1 MSQAEGPT
9 ARPAH
14 RMPPSEQ
21 GPAVLGNGIG
31 QTQAGNH
38 TPGSWWTADW
48 RSTVTVIAAI
58 VGALA
63 AAAGVFLAVAIL
75 FVYLGHLIAMN
86 RQVDYLRGT
95 LSETKRTAAAAIE
108 SARVAEATLQI
119 TQRAQLAVIYFEFG
133 PHKKTRVP
141 TAVLQLHNS
150 GHLHGT
156 ITGRTVSFIRGEPL
170 PADPI
175 DGPAEWIDV
184 SAVAAPGRAV
194 QIVASFEH
202 VSLTQADWR
211 SVVIGSL
218 PLTVYGAIRYET
230 GFPGVVGETGF
241 AFTYDPDAVHVPE
254 NRRFSMANESGYNYS
269 R

>member
-1 MSQAEGPT
+1 VAPPEQRT
-9 ARPAH
+9 AAPGDQSAQHQR
-14 RMPPSEQ
+14 E
-21 GPAVLGNGIG
+21 
-31 QTQAGNH
+31 QAGNH
-38 TPGSWWTADW
+38 APESWWRADW
-48 RSTVTVIAAI
+48 PSTISTVAAI
-58 VGALA
+58 IVALA
-63 AAAGVFLAVAIL
+63 AAAGVFLGIAIL
-75 FVYLGHLIAMN
+75 FVYLGQLIAMN
-86 RQVDYLRGT
+86 KQVDHLRDT
-95 LSETKRTAAAAIE
+95 LAETQRTAAAAIE

-119 TQRAQLAVIYFEFG
+119 TQRAQLAIIYFEFG

-150 GHLHGT
+150 GRLHGT

-175 DGPAEWIDV
+175 DGPTEWIHV

-194 QIVASFEH
+194 QVLASFEN
-202 VSLTQADWR
+202 VAFTQADWR

-241 AFTYDPDAVHVPE
+241 AFTYDPDAVNVPE
-254 NRRFSMANESGYNYS
+254 NRRFSVANESGYNYS